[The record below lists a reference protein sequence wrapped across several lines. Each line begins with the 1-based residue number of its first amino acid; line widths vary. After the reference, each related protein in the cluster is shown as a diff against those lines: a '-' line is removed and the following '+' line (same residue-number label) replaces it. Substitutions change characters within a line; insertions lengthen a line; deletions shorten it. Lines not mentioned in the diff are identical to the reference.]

1 MYLNCNDQAKAYKKI
16 TLVKHEFLFFPKN
29 NILDFLLKCFSDKE
43 KNTQIF
49 ILETGPG
56 NVFIC
61 LSEDEDKP
69 R

>member
-1 MYLNCNDQAKAYKKI
+1 MN
-16 TLVKHEFLFFPKN
+16 FFFFPKN